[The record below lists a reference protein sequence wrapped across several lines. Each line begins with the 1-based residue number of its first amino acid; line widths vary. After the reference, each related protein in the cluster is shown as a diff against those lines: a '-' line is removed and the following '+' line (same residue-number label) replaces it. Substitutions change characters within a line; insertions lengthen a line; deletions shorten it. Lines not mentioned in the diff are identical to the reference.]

1 LDYSVAGRDGQVH
14 RLRTVEVTQHDAALI
29 KTVVDIDLMTWSE
42 QTFSRYTA
50 GLMLRYGRTF
60 LLLADD
66 VPIGTCQCVRTWE
79 RPSEAVLF
87 TISIRPGWRGRGL
100 GTSFVQQVCDALAR
114 SGTRSVVLHVDAS
127 NHHGIR
133 IYEDRFGFSVAAT
146 LVNEYGNGRDQVLLR
161 KILQSPDTP
170 ALRLEPND

>member
-1 LDYSVAGRDGQVH
+1 MEYSVAGRDGQVH
-14 RLRTVEVTQHDAALI
+14 RLRTVEVTQHDSKLI

-60 LLLADD
+60 LLLADE
-66 VPIGTCQCVRTWE
+66 VPIGTCQCVRSWE

-100 GTSFVQQVCDALAR
+100 GTSFLEKVCEALAT
-114 SGTRSVVLHVDAS
+114 SGIRSVVLHVDAS
-127 NHHGIR
+127 NTHGIR
-133 IYEDRFGFSVAAT
+133 IYEDRFGFSVAGK
-146 LVNEYGNGRDQVLLR
+146 LQDEYANGKDQVLLR
-161 KILQSPDTP
+161 KILQPPDTP
-170 ALRLEPND
+170 ALRLEP